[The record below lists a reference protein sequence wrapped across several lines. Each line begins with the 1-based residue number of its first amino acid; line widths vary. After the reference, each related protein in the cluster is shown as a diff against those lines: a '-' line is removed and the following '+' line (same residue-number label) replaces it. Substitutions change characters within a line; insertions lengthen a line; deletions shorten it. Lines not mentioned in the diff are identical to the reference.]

1 MNNKT
6 RKIRKHERRKI
17 RNKKNQKKKTNK
29 HKKPFISILF
39 WSALVFVTNMIH
51 GFIAGLYFYSLL
63 FAGLTISSLVVHT
76 NNNWLTNSI
85 DKIMIGSIVLYGGYR
100 MWTRRNTTFRSIL
113 LMTICFVTFLF
124 CVWVYVYG
132 QFTGQFCFSSN
143 GDIWHAT
150 MHCIGSFGHHIIML
164 L

>member
-1 MNNKT
+1 MSKHNKT
-6 RKIRKHERRKI
+6 RKIQKVESQ
-17 RNKKNQKKKTNK
+17 KNQKKKKQT
-29 HKKPFISILF
+29 KPYILF
-39 WSALVFVTNMIH
+39 WSSLIFVTNMIH

-113 LMTICFVTFLF
+113 LLAICFLTFLF